1 MSLKKL
7 REWVIEAKLY
17 FARTYSYLVI
27 LNFLMIVLIFFNT
40 TLWEYGAV
48 QQIFHDR
55 KTLMIV
61 GTLAF
66 VVLTAI
72 VGYVDTKLKLWR
84 TESERAYTP
93 ERNPLFVPM
102 VLQCAK
108 IINDLKKEGKD
119 TTALDAEFGKIF
131 ERCKLRK
138 EFELFKE
145 QTK

>member
-1 MSLKKL
+1 MRFKKF
-7 REWVIEAKLY
+7 REWFIEGKLY

-40 TLWEYGAV
+40 TLWEYSAI

-55 KTLMIV
+55 KTLMMV

-93 ERNPLFVPM
+93 DRNPLFVPM

-119 TTALDAEFGKIF
+119 TTELDAEFSKIF
-131 ERCKLRK
+131 ERCKLGK
-138 EFELFKE
+138 EFEFFKN